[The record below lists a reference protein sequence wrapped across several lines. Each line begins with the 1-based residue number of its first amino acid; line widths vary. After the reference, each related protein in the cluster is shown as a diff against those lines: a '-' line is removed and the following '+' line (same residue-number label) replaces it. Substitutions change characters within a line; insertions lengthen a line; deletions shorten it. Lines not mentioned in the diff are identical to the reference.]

1 MYAGARSIMESKNIV
16 KISVGGQIYNLAT
29 NDKTGEAKA
38 LAADLDKKVT
48 RLMKESTGCTYT
60 QAVVLAA
67 LDYAQT
73 AKQAM
78 ESEQKLR
85 SEVRAY
91 LEDSA
96 KAKTERDKANREL
109 ERLKLKLKRSQSTKS
124 SLWGTEE

>member
-1 MYAGARSIMESKNIV
+1 MESKSIL
-16 KISVGGQIYNLAT
+16 KITVGGQVYNLVA
-29 NDKTGEAKA
+29 DDETGEAKE

-48 RLMKESTGCTYT
+48 RLMKENNGCTYT

-73 AKQAM
+73 AKHALD
-78 ESEQKLR
+78 SENKLR

-109 ERLKLKLKRSQSTKS
+109 ERLKLKLKRSQDAKNF
-124 SLWGTEE
+124 SLRNMDE

>member
-1 MYAGARSIMESKNIV
+1 MDSKSIL
-16 KISVGGQIYNLAT
+16 KITVGGQSYNLVT
-29 NDKTGEAKA
+29 NDESGEAKE

-48 RLMKESTGCTYT
+48 RLMKENAGCTYT

-78 ESEQKLR
+78 DSESKLR

-109 ERLKLKLKRSQSTKS
+109 ERLKLKLKRSQNTKNAA
-124 SLWGTEE
+124 LWGMEE

>member
-1 MYAGARSIMESKNIV
+1 MDEKNVI
-16 KISVGGQIYNLAT
+16 KISVGGQTYNLVAGE
-29 NDKTGEAKA
+29 KSGEAKA

-48 RLMKESTGCTYT
+48 RLMKENAGCTYT

-73 AKQAM
+73 AKQSM
-78 ESEQKLR
+78 ESEAKLR

-109 ERLKLKLKRSQSTKS
+109 ERLKLKLKRSQT
-124 SLWGTEE
+124 SLWRPEE

>member
-1 MYAGARSIMESKNIV
+1 MDTKNIL
-16 KISVGGQIYNLAT
+16 KITVGGQTYNLVT
-29 NDKTGEAKA
+29 NDRTREAKE

-48 RLMKESTGCTYT
+48 RLMKENAGCTYT

-73 AKQAM
+73 AKHAS
-78 ESEQKLR
+78 ESEEKLR

-109 ERLKLKLKRSQSTKS
+109 ERLKLKLKRSQSTSKS

>member
-1 MYAGARSIMESKNIV
+1 MEPKSIL
-16 KISVGGQIYNLAT
+16 KITVGGQSYNIAT
-29 NDKTGEAKA
+29 NDKTGEAKT

-48 RLMKESTGCTYT
+48 RLMKENAGCTYT

-73 AKQAM
+73 AKHAT
-78 ESEQKLR
+78 EAEAKLR

-109 ERLKLKLKRSQSTKS
+109 ERLKLKLKRSQTS
-124 SLWGTEE
+124 SGTTIWKTAED

>member
-1 MYAGARSIMESKNIV
+1 MDTKNIL
-16 KISVGGQIYNLAT
+16 KITVGGQTYNLVT
-29 NDKTGEAKA
+29 NDRTREAKE

-48 RLMKESTGCTYT
+48 RLMKENAGCTYT

-73 AKQAM
+73 AKHAS
-78 ESEQKLR
+78 ESEEKLR
-85 SEVRAY
+85 SEVRSY

-109 ERLKLKLKRSQSTKS
+109 ERLKLKLKRSQGTSKS
-124 SLWGTEE
+124 SLWGSEE

>member
-1 MYAGARSIMESKNIV
+1 MESKNIL
-16 KISVGGQIYNLAT
+16 KISVGGQSYNIAT
-29 NDKTGEAKA
+29 NDKTGEARA

-48 RLMKESTGCTYT
+48 RLMKENAGCTYT

-73 AKQAM
+73 AKHAI
-78 ESEQKLR
+78 ESESKLR

-109 ERLKLKLKRSQSTKS
+109 ERLKLKLKRSQTS
-124 SLWGTEE
+124 SGATLWKTDEN

>member
-1 MYAGARSIMESKNIV
+1 MDTKHIL
-16 KISVGGQIYNLAT
+16 KITVGGQTYNLVT
-29 NDKTGEAKA
+29 NDRTREAKE

-48 RLMKESTGCTYT
+48 RLMKENAGCTYT

-73 AKQAM
+73 AKHAS
-78 ESEQKLR
+78 ESEEKLR
-85 SEVRAY
+85 SEVRSY

-109 ERLKLKLKRSQSTKS
+109 ERLKLKLKRSQGTSKS
-124 SLWGTEE
+124 SLWGSEE

>member
-1 MYAGARSIMESKNIV
+1 MADKKNLRIT
-16 KISVGGQIYNLAT
+16 VGGQRYTLV
-29 NDKTGEAKA
+29 TGDNVQQAKA
-38 LAADLDKKVT
+38 LAADLDKKVS
-48 RLMKESTGCTYT
+48 RILKESPACTYT
-60 QAVVLAA
+60 QALVLAA

-78 ESEQKLR
+78 EAEEKLR

-109 ERLKLKLKRSQSTKS
+109 ERLKRKLKRAESAKST
-124 SLWGTEE
+124 SLWDGTSNED

>member
-1 MYAGARSIMESKNIV
+1 MEVKNTL
-16 KISVGGQIYNLAT
+16 KITVGGQVYNLVA
-29 NDKTGEAKA
+29 DDETGEAKE

-48 RLMKESTGCTYT
+48 RLMKENNGCTYT

-73 AKQAM
+73 AKHALD
-78 ESEQKLR
+78 SENKLR

-109 ERLKLKLKRSQSTKS
+109 ERLKLKLKRSQDAKNF
-124 SLWGTEE
+124 SLRNMDE

>member
-1 MYAGARSIMESKNIV
+1 MENKNIL
-16 KISVGGQIYNLAT
+16 KITVGGQIYNLVT
-29 NDKTGEAKA
+29 NDKKGEAKE

-48 RLMKESTGCTYT
+48 RLMKENAGCTYT

-73 AKQAM
+73 AKQATDA
-78 ESEQKLR
+78 EARLR

-109 ERLKLKLKRSQSTKS
+109 ERLKLKLKRSQAS
-124 SLWGTEE
+124 SGTSFWSSNDE

>member
-1 MYAGARSIMESKNIV
+1 MEDKSILKISIGGQTYNIV
-16 KISVGGQIYNLAT
+16 TS
-29 NDKTGEAKA
+29 DKTGEAKD

-48 RLMKESTGCTYT
+48 RLMKENAGCTYT

-73 AKQAM
+73 AKHAI
-78 ESEQKLR
+78 ESEEKLR

-109 ERLKLKLKRSQSTKS
+109 ERLKLKLKRSQNTKS